1 MIDSKL
7 LAVLVCPLCKAKL
20 ETAKNELICNKCKL
34 AYPIDDG
41 IPVMLIDSARKTDD
55 DKTV

>member
-1 MIDSKL
+1 MLDSKL

-20 ETAKNELICNKCKL
+20 EANKHELICNKCKL

-41 IPVMLIDSARKTDD
+41 IPIMLIDSARKFDNES
-55 DKTV
+55 KK